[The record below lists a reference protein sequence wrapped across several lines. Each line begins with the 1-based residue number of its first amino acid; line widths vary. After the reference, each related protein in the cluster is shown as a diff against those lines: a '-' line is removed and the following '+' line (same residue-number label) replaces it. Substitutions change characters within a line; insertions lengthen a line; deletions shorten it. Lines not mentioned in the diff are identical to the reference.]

1 VTLVAYSRP
10 FWPLF
15 LHVLG
20 AMLLFGFVLT
30 ALVTA
35 LAGKARATMTSL
47 QLSLAAYAVMRGAAA
62 WIYSKEGW
70 SGHGDPTW
78 LTLGMNIADGGLLVL
93 LLAFSRRSGG
103 CAVASRAPAT
113 RHWVHRHL
121 HRAAR
126 RRLARD
132 VRKMGLTKNL
142 LQPRDFP
149 RRRGIGS
156 ER

>member
-1 VTLVAYSRP
+1 VTLLAYSRP

-20 AMLLFGFVLT
+20 AMLLFGFVLA

-35 LAGKARATMTSL
+35 LAGKARATLTSL
-47 QLSLAAYAVMRGAAA
+47 QLSLAAYAVMRGGAA

-93 LLAFSRRSGG
+93 LLAFTATFLWVRSGKPRAQRLAIG
-103 CAVASRAPAT
+103 FTGIYIVLLAVAWLAMSGK
-113 RHWVHRHL
+113 WV
-121 HRAAR
+121 
-126 RRLARD
+126 
-132 VRKMGLTKNL
+132 VG
-142 LQPRDFP
+142 
-149 RRRGIGS
+149 
-156 ER
+156 

>member
-1 VTLVAYSRP
+1 VTLLAYSRP

-35 LAGKARATMTSL
+35 LAGKARPTMTSL
-47 QLSLAAYAVMRGAAA
+47 QLSIAAYAVMRGAAA

-93 LLAFSRRSGG
+93 LLAFTASFWWVRSGKPRAQRLAIG
-103 CAVASRAPAT
+103 FTGIYIVLLAVA
-113 RHWVHRHL
+113 W
-121 HRAAR
+121 
-126 RRLARD
+126 LAMSG
-132 VRKMGLTKNL
+132 KWG
-142 LQPRDFP
+142 
-149 RRRGIGS
+149 
-156 ER
+156 

>member
-1 VTLVAYSRP
+1 VTLLAYSRP

-20 AMLLFGFVLT
+20 AMLLFGFVLA

-35 LAGKARATMTSL
+35 LAGKARATLTSL
-47 QLSLAAYAVMRGAAA
+47 QLSLAAYAVMRGGAA

-93 LLAFSRRSGG
+93 LLAFTATFWWVRSGKPRAQRLAIG
-103 CAVASRAPAT
+103 FTGIYIVLLAVA
-113 RHWVHRHL
+113 W
-121 HRAAR
+121 
-126 RRLARD
+126 LAMSG
-132 VRKMGLTKNL
+132 KWG
-142 LQPRDFP
+142 
-149 RRRGIGS
+149 
-156 ER
+156 